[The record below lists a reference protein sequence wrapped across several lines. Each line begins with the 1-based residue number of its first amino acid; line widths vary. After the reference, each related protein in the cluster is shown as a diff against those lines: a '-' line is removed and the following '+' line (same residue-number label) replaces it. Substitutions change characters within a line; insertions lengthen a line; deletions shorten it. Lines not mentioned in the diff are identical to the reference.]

1 MQYHHL
7 ASSWFLLQTGKKS
20 VASQIEVNPN
30 HWLLEPSLVATGV
43 VVRWKWYQMGVRHI
57 NHYWATYLIFF
68 FFLSLQWTSTEGL
81 QSTLTYP
88 EVVGQQNFSIVESP
102 DPFGTCGEKGSGYAR
117 PYREVGL
124 NIDKCIKRRYTHFPH
139 VRCVPITSILAWCS
153 GEYAGLYSN

>member
-102 DPFGTCGEKGSGYAR
+102 QNLRRKRVWLRKTTHIGRSGSGASLTGIIY
-117 PYREVGL
+117 
-124 NIDKCIKRRYTHFPH
+124 
-139 VRCVPITSILAWCS
+139 LA
-153 GEYAGLYSN
+153 LYSLSTCSDGVFL